1 MSVDPLLERLP
12 ECQNF
17 NKNHVS
23 DSFVAFMKETR
34 KEDVGGGSVK
44 RRRKKV
50 AVPGKNVFDQDL
62 NNVDD
67 TSALAT
73 STPKQKTKKRNKP
86 LASAPKRCGRSPGSR
101 TAESTKSNQEDSPD
115 EIDTLSPASVLADDM
130 PGPLSGILSNSPPPR
145 HVTVSSPLHDE
156 NETFPLYA
164 HRRKNTSSKCR
175 AVRYC
180 NVLLY

>member
-50 AVPGKNVFDQDL
+50 AVPGLFFFSIYLHFLKFVYYIYYL
-62 NNVDD
+62 CV
-67 TSALAT
+67 
-73 STPKQKTKKRNKP
+73 
-86 LASAPKRCGRSPGSR
+86 
-101 TAESTKSNQEDSPD
+101 
-115 EIDTLSPASVLADDM
+115 VL
-130 PGPLSGILSNSPPPR
+130 
-145 HVTVSSPLHDE
+145 
-156 NETFPLYA
+156 
-164 HRRKNTSSKCR
+164 
-175 AVRYC
+175 
-180 NVLLY
+180 